1 MEKLVIS
8 LDEVKNIAGELKN
21 LNTQISTKL
30 EDCKKEMNSLNG
42 VWESEGSRTIKERF
56 IYFSKRFLKQAE
68 TIDSYARFLDYT
80 VNSYES
86 LESTI
91 TQNAS
96 TIG

>member
-42 VWESEGSRTIKERF
+42 VWESGARGR
-56 IYFSKRFLKQAE
+56 SKNALS
-68 TIDSYARFLDYT
+68 I
-80 VNSYES
+80 S
-86 LESTI
+86 LSVF
-91 TQNAS
+91 
-96 TIG
+96 